1 MSKTTKKEQALALLE
16 KGMSAAD
23 VAKQVGT
30 SRQYVYSLSYKSKK
44 KKAAPKKAAPKKAT
58 SNGKVDEKEWLRGL
72 GKVELPKPKVGY
84 EITVRVGNV
93 EEAELDDILACGRQY
108 GTAEVTKVVSL
119 K

>member
-44 KKAAPKKAAPKKAT
+44 KAAPKKAT
-58 SNGKVDEKEWLRGL
+58 PTKVTVNGKVDEKEWLRSL
-72 GKVELPKPKVGY
+72 AKAEVPKPKVGY
-84 EITVRVGNV
+84 EITIRVGNV
-93 EEAELDDILACGRQY
+93 DDAELDDILECGRQY
-108 GTAEVTKVVSL
+108 GIAEVTKVVSL
-119 K
+119 R

>member
-44 KKAAPKKAAPKKAT
+44 KAAPKKATPTKAT
-58 SNGKVDEKEWLRGL
+58 SNGKVDEKEWLQVKRADI
-72 GKVELPKPKVGY
+72 PKPKVGY
-84 EITVRVGNV
+84 EITIRVGNV
-93 EEAELDDILACGRQY
+93 DDAELDDILAYGRQY
-108 GTAEVTKVVSL
+108 GIAEVTKVVSL
-119 K
+119 R

>member
-44 KKAAPKKAAPKKAT
+44 KAAPKKAT
-58 SNGKVDEKEWLRGL
+58 PTEITVNGKVDEKEWLQVKRADI
-72 GKVELPKPKVGY
+72 PKPKVGY
-84 EITVRVGNV
+84 EVTVRAVGLDS
-93 EEAELDDILACGRQY
+93 EELDDLLASVREY
-108 GTAEVTKVVSL
+108 GIAEVTKVVSL
-119 K
+119 R